1 MLLTIY
7 MNFMK
12 SGITARQYMFL
23 GAMAAICFV
32 LAWVLGTAVNAATG
46 IPLTGGILNGLILG
60 VVLTIALKVV
70 DKFWAATIL
79 WLIFGILAIP
89 STTLGP
95 PGIYKIPV
103 ALIVGFV
110 WDISILFFKRMDKEN
125 LGYVIGGA
133 SMSITSMLGVL
144 GFMILLGL
152 PGVEKLQSLILYLL
166 IFYAILGA
174 ISVYLGIILYQRKI
188 QYLDSIQ
195 HFKS

>member
-1 MLLTIY
+1 